1 MRVVRVACAVLRARV
16 TRRYNDT
23 SAVKVLKVDILTDI
37 ASEANAQQIV
47 EELSE
52 YIREG
57 DHELGKRA
65 VAAIGRI
72 AAGVPQVRTRTHHLT
87 RTHHRTQR

>member
-1 MRVVRVACAVLRARV
+1 MLRSFH
-16 TRRYNDT
+16 DIP
-23 SAVKVLKVDILTDI
+23 AVKVLKVDILTDI
-37 ASEANAQQIV
+37 ASETNAQAIV

-57 DHELGKRA
+57 DQELGKRA

-72 AAGVPQVRTRTHHLT
+72 AAAVTQVNSLAFFLLTSLVSHTRVAVILPG
-87 RTHHRTQR
+87 